1 VREEVDVI
9 YSNNTITWWWWR
21 VSTGRTLP
29 VRRRWKKVG
38 KTGGKLKAEEEAA
51 GD

>member
-9 YSNNTITWWWWR
+9 YSNNTITWWWR
-21 VSTGRTLP
+21 VSAGRTLF
-29 VRRRWKKVG
+29 VHRRWKNVG
-38 KTGGKLKAEEEAA
+38 KTGGKLKAVREAA